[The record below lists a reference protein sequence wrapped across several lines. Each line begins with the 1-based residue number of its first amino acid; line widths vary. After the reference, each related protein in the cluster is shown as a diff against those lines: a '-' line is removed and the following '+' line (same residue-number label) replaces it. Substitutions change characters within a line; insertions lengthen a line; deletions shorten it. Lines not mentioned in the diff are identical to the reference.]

1 MIVSPGDR
9 CSAMEAIVE
18 SVTDAGTI
26 IQMVRGVASFEARS
40 AISDAPIAPSA
51 ASVLTASG
59 LTS

>member
-1 MIVSPGDR
+1 
-9 CSAMEAIVE
+9 MEAIVE